1 MLIKKWDYQCR
12 IGYCLTIRQKRGFMA
27 KETIVGFKVSYK
39 EKALIEAEAASL
51 GFKKGKGGANISDY
65 LKYRIQNSAAPIH
78 RHMYQDLIN
87 VNHNLIKIGG
97 LFNQYMHHLNR
108 ELKLLNDLGINE
120 NNKHLLKRLNSE
132 KSELQELKE
141 SVSEMHKVMHKI
153 FLEENA

>member
-1 MLIKKWDYQCR
+1 MKKTSIITFKIDPV
-12 IGYCLTIRQKRGFMA
+12 QKKKILA
-27 KETIVGFKVSYK
+27 DAASVGF
-39 EKALIEAEAASL
+39 
-51 GFKKGKGGANISDY
+51 GQGKGKASISDY
-65 LKYRIQNSAAPIH
+65 IRYCLNSNTKPIH

-108 ELKLLNDLGINE
+108 ELKLLNDLGIDE

-141 SVSEMHKVMHKI
+141 SVAEMHKVMHKI